1 MSDRIKH
8 NHYPSRGKNM
18 VVAAPGECPACDA
31 GALDLGDVN
40 TGLKVL
46 SSVLEGHAVVRAST
60 EDGELELDDGTVI
73 QFDRSESSCCA
84 WFELDSLNVL
94 PNVITKVDITEQ
106 YEDTRQSGVG
116 PYKAQ
121 ISVITEP
128 GEFKYLAEGTGDA
141 TSGYYLNGFCLG
153 LTIIPGSRH
162 GETHP

>member
-1 MSDRIKH
+1 MGSRIVH
-8 NHYPSRGKNM
+8 NHYPRWGRNM
-18 VVAAPGECPACDA
+18 VVAAPGECRACDSRA
-31 GALDLGDVN
+31 IVMEPVD
-40 TGLKVL
+40 LKVL
-46 SSVLEGHAVVRAST
+46 SSTLEGHAVVRASA

-106 YEDTRQSGVG
+106 YADGEEGRG

-141 TSGYYLNGFCLG
+141 TNGYYLNGFCLG

>member
-1 MSDRIKH
+1 MAERLIH
-8 NHYPSRGKNM
+8 NHWPRTQ
-18 VVAAPGECPACDA
+18 VVPEECPACA
-31 GALDLGDVN
+31 VGAIVLDDPREDF
-40 TGLKVL
+40 KRF

-73 QFDRSESSCCA
+73 KFDLSESSCCA
-84 WFELDSLNVL
+84 WFELGSLNVL

-128 GEFKYLAEGTGDA
+128 GEFKYLAEGYGDA